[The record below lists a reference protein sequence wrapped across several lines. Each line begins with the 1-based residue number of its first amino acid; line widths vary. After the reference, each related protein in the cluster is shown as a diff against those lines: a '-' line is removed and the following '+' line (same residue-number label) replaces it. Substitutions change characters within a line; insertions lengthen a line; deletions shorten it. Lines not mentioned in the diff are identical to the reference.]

1 MQECTGVGCL
11 LPMSRRSKELF
22 LLVALTVLLA
32 AVLDVQLKPL
42 GWCCA
47 VVQVGLKLQEIHTV
61 IS

>member
-47 VVQVGLKLQEIHTV
+47 VVQVGLM
-61 IS
+61 